1 MDKIVVIYHKNCL
14 DGTASASLFFDVY
27 NPNDIY
33 FLPLAYNYQSEELY
47 KFLLNVIDE
56 INKIYVVD
64 FSLKKEDYQYI
75 LNLSNDLKII
85 TIDHHKGI
93 QSVLSELG
101 KEYDNFVYYYDI
113 NRSGAGL
120 TYDFLE
126 IYNPQVY
133 EYIKYIQDRDIWKWE
148 FGRFTKTL
156 TEYLFT
162 KYLNK
167 PYQLWVLM
175 NKVNAKEILS
185 KYKVVT
191 THTTRQIQNI
201 FDKMKEDY
209 NELYVDDEIGNVK
222 VFNSSVYPSELG
234 NMLSDLYKE
243 PVGIYS
249 VSRDKIKISFR
260 STPESNFT
268 ALEIAKKLGG
278 GGHEH
283 ASGVIMTKR
292 DFIDR
297 LSID

>member
-1 MDKIVVIYHKNCL
+1 MRFTNPTITGEQHATSPKSTLHRSSTGYYRLARYPIGDFFGPVDLGLHIAQRYYTTNIGVGVLAGSIFPGSNR
-14 DGTASASLFFDVY
+14 LFVNGYSPTWNSFF
-27 NPNDIY
+27 I
-33 FLPLAYNYQSEELY
+33 S
-47 KFLLNVIDE
+47 
-56 INKIYVVD
+56 
-64 FSLKKEDYQYI
+64 SM
-75 LNLSNDLKII
+75 
-85 TIDHHKGI
+85 G
-93 QSVLSELG
+93 
-101 KEYDNFVYYYDI
+101 
-113 NRSGAGL
+113 GAGL
-120 TYDFLE
+120 VFDFLE
-126 IYNPQVY
+126 MYDTQIYQ
-133 EYIKYIQDRDIWKWE
+133 YIKYIQDRDLWKWE

-201 FDKMKEDY
+201 FDRMKEDY

-243 PVGIYS
+243 PVGIYG